1 MNMTNFDTLKAAK
14 SLQDAGFE
22 VQQAEAVVG
31 MVTYALSEGLATK
44 DDVRELNSRLGSL
57 ENKVAALDSK
67 IDHGI
72 AALDTKIGALDTK
85 IGALDSKID
94 HGIAALDTKFE
105 ALDTK
110 FEALDTKFEALDT
123 KFEALDTKY
132 EGLNAKIGALDT
144 KFEGLNAKIDAGLN
158 HVTQKL
164 ILCLGGIVIGAITL
178 LEVLNR
184 IFPVV
189 PAP

>member
-123 KFEALDTKY
+123 KY

>member
-1 MNMTNFDTLKAAK
+1 MTSFDTLKAAK

-44 DDVRELNSRLGSL
+44 DDVRELHSSIAAL

-67 IDHGI
+67 IDNGL
-72 AALDTKIGALDTK
+72 A
-85 IGALDSKID
+85 ALDSKID
-94 HGIAALDTKFE
+94 NGLAALD
-105 ALDTK
+105 
-110 FEALDTKFEALDT
+110 
-123 KFEALDTKY
+123 
-132 EGLNAKIGALDT
+132 
-144 KFEGLNAKIDAGLN
+144 AKIDTGLN
-158 HVTQKL
+158 NVTQKL
-164 ILCLGGIVIGAITL
+164 TIRLGGIVVGAITL

>member
-1 MNMTNFDTLKAAK
+1 MTSFDTLKAAK

-44 DDVRELNSRLGSL
+44 DDVRELHSGIAAL

-67 IDHGI
+67 IDNGL
-72 AALDTKIGALDTK
+72 AALDSKMDNGLA
-85 IGALDSKID
+85 ALDSKID
-94 HGIAALDTKFE
+94 NGLAALDSKI
-105 ALDTK
+105 DT
-110 FEALDTKFEALDT
+110 
-123 KFEALDTKY
+123 
-132 EGLNAKIGALDT
+132 GLN
-144 KFEGLNAKIDAGLN
+144 N
-158 HVTQKL
+158 VTQKL
-164 ILCLGGIVIGAITL
+164 TIRLGGIVVGAITL

>member
-1 MNMTNFDTLKAAK
+1 MASFDTLKAAK

-44 DDVRELNSRLGSL
+44 DDVRELHSGLAAL

-67 IDHGI
+67 IDNGL
-72 AALDTKIGALDTK
+72 A
-85 IGALDSKID
+85 ALDSKI
-94 HGIAALDTKFE
+94 HNGLAALD
-105 ALDTK
+105 
-110 FEALDTKFEALDT
+110 
-123 KFEALDTKY
+123 
-132 EGLNAKIGALDT
+132 
-144 KFEGLNAKIDAGLN
+144 AKIDNGLN
-158 HVTQKL
+158 NVTQKL
-164 ILCLGGIVIGAITL
+164 TIRLGGIVVGAITL

>member
-1 MNMTNFDTLKAAK
+1 MASFDTLRAAK

-44 DDVRELNSRLGSL
+44 DDVRELHSGLMVL
-57 ENKVAALDSK
+57 ENKVAALDSR
-67 IDHGI
+67 
-72 AALDTKIGALDTK
+72 
-85 IGALDSKID
+85 IGALDSKI
-94 HGIAALDTKFE
+94 AALDSKIDNGLAALDSKIGALNSKFE
-105 ALDTK
+105 ALD
-110 FEALDTKFEALDT
+110 
-123 KFEALDTKY
+123 
-132 EGLNAKIGALDT
+132 
-144 KFEGLNAKIDAGLN
+144 AKIDTGLN
-158 HVTQKL
+158 NVTQKL
-164 ILCLGGIVIGAITL
+164 IIYLGGIILGAITL

>member
-1 MNMTNFDTLKAAK
+1 MTSFDTLKAAK

-44 DDVRELNSRLGSL
+44 DDVRELHSGIAAL

-67 IDHGI
+67 IDNGL
-72 AALDTKIGALDTK
+72 AALD
-85 IGALDSKID
+85 
-94 HGIAALDTKFE
+94 
-105 ALDTK
+105 
-110 FEALDTKFEALDT
+110 
-123 KFEALDTKY
+123 
-132 EGLNAKIGALDT
+132 
-144 KFEGLNAKIDAGLN
+144 AKIDTGLN
-158 HVTQKL
+158 NVTQKL
-164 ILCLGGIVIGAITL
+164 TIRLGGIVVGAITL